1 MAVTTVIDTSGLGD
15 RAMYSQVM
23 SNLRGAYEKYG
34 PGEGGYPRADG
45 MLTDRILNN
54 VWAKNYLDSR
64 LYVDGYGVTS
74 VTTMDTRASSVR
86 VPLMAPPSYN
96 PRTVMLEQCAGTS
109 IPGTPGND
117 GLENNNLPFVVQA
130 MGIDVTFNQI
140 YDQSFVV
147 YKISENMVS
156 LDILGKY
163 NQDLPRAVANMTD
176 SSIMAQQLNHACARA
191 SKTENA
197 NAVLVDL
204 SSSATGYLQFK
215 MNQIIGLMTNPQ
227 TDWSEGIVQYDLEGA
242 IIFMRQKLWNQFF
255 QVGNGGIINSQL
267 GQEMLVRGAFTEDGR
282 AKGNNIRGEFSGVY
296 IKVVPDSYFKN
307 AAAYLNLT
315 AEQFAQF
322 DKILGFIAHSDGTGF
337 GRLDTSINPI
347 QNPGNAIGT
356 KVQNL
361 WQWGVNVIRDSSI
374 GIIAEEGFTSPITDA
389 LPLVAPTSF
398 KDALGGY
405 QTVKNDY
412 GTSQRI
418 AVVPADITT
427 NVTLTVQ
434 GTGSASINDATL
446 NVRLADGQVKGY
458 SNNADGTYSFYVD
471 RNGSATVVVSAS
483 GYQDGM
489 VTISKDST
497 TGNAYSATV
506 QLTAT
511 PAPTN
516 EVSPTNAEAKAKTK

>member
-1 MAVTTVIDTSGLGD
+1 MALTTVIDTSGLGD

-34 PGEGGYPRADG
+34 PGPGGYPRAEG

-54 VWAKNYLDSR
+54 VWAKNFLDSR

-86 VPLMAPPSYN
+86 VPLMAPPPYT
-96 PRTVMLEQCAGTS
+96 PRTVELEQCANES
-109 IPGTPGND
+109 IPGTPGNS
-117 GLENNNLPFVVQA
+117 GLENNNLPSVAQA
-130 MGIDVTFNQI
+130 MGVDIPLNQV
-140 YDQSFVV
+140 YDHSFVV

-191 SKTENA
+191 SRTDNA
-197 NAVLVDL
+197 NTVLVDL
-204 SSSATGYLQFK
+204 SSTSTGYLQFK

-242 IIFMRQKLWNQFF
+242 VIFMRQKLWNQFF

-282 AKGNNIRGEFSGVY
+282 AKGNNVRGEYSGVLV
-296 IKVVPDSYFKN
+296 KVVPDSYFRN
-307 AAAYLNLT
+307 AAAYLNLS
-315 AEQFAQF
+315 ADQFEQF

-361 WQWGVNVIRDSSI
+361 WQWGVGVVRDSSI
-374 GIIAEEGFTSPITDA
+374 GIIAEEGFTSPISDA
-389 LPLVAPTSF
+389 LYLVAPSNFRDT
-398 KDALGGY
+398 LGGY
-405 QTVKNDY
+405 QKVKNDY
-412 GTSQRI
+412 GTTQRI

-427 NVTLTVQ
+427 NVTLTVR
-434 GTGSASINDATL
+434 GASDAAINNATL
-446 NVRLADGQVKGY
+446 NVKLDDGQLKGY

-471 RNGSATVVVSAS
+471 RNGGATVLVSAP
-483 GYQDGM
+483 GYQDGT
-489 VTISKDST
+489 VTIAKDST

-506 QLTAT
+506 QLTAV
-511 PAPTN
+511 PAR
-516 EVSPTNAEAKAKTK
+516 SKAKADNSESEAEVK